1 VKELNKAIQDLKV
14 ELEIIKKTQMEA
26 NLEMKNL
33 GKSSRVTYVSII
45 NKIQEIEERNISC
58 RRYWTNIMQTLREHK
73 FQPWL

>member
-58 RRYWTNIMQTLREHK
+58 RRY
-73 FQPWL
+73 